1 MSSFLQPAD
10 FVRESLELH
19 LFFGRIAKEHAIF
32 LESGFISKDSSF
44 AQQADMFKTQFTQ
57 FMKEVLPL
65 ANGVLSEEVVKSGE
79 LITDKTMR
87 SEQVSQELSGIFID
101 TSITIEESKITYGY
115 NVNTAILESQV
126 FALNQKAIALATLL
140 AEFKKTVYDD
150 MVQCKLFTWSFPL
163 LVDHI
168 RREALFYIK
177 SVQRLQRRQV
187 LDLATDA
194 MEQEMFW
201 NRIMKE
207 HSWFIE
213 HLLDPTEFSLI
224 KTAQGFAQQFAKIEQ
239 TAVPQ
244 GMQNLRSLTS
254 ESIKATKGVRD
265 FKATGTDQLLACKI
279 KSVILPLLADH
290 TIREANHYLRILR
303 RAKHEL
309 QLV

>member
-1 MSSFLQPAD
+1 LNGFLQPAD

-19 LFFGRIAKEHAIF
+19 LFFGRIAKEHSIF
-32 LESGFISKDSSF
+32 LEAGFVSKDSNF
-44 AQQADMFKTQFTQ
+44 AKQADMFKTQFTK

-87 SEQVSQELSGIFID
+87 SEQISQELSGILID
-101 TSITIEESKITYGY
+101 TSITSEESKIAYGY
-115 NVNTAILESQV
+115 KVNAAILENQV
-126 FALNQKAIALATLL
+126 FVLNQKAIALATSL
-140 AEFKKTVYDD
+140 AEFKKTVYDG

-177 SVQRLQRRQV
+177 SLQRLQRRQV

-194 MEQEMFW
+194 LEQEMFW

-207 HSWFIE
+207 HAWFIE

-224 KTAQGFAQQFAKIEQ
+224 KTAQGFAQQFAQIEQ
-239 TAVPQ
+239 LALPQ
-244 GMQNLRSLTS
+244 GKQGLRSLTS
-254 ESIKATKGVRD
+254 ESIKATKGIRD

-279 KSVILPLLADH
+279 KSLILPLLADH

-303 RAKHEL
+303 RSKHEL
-309 QLV
+309 QI